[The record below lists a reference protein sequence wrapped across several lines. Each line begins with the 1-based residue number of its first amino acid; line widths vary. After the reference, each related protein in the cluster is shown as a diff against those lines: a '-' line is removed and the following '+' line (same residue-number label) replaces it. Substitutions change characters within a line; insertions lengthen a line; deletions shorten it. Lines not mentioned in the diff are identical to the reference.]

1 MGDKI
6 NRYTALS
13 LILER
18 AVFFFAQEQGM
29 QIINRRY
36 ANLPYSQIPRTGS
49 LVSVLCTVKKYFI
62 TTFEKM
68 VDKCYL
74 VVLYLNCK
82 R

>member
-1 MGDKI
+1 
-6 NRYTALS
+6 
-13 LILER
+13 
-18 AVFFFAQEQGM
+18 M

-36 ANLPYSQIPRTGS
+36 ANLTYSQIPRTGR
-49 LVSVLCTVKKYFI
+49 LVSVLCTVKKFFI

-74 VVLYLNCK
+74 VVLYLRCE